1 MKNILIV
8 LACLVAG
15 YVIVSMLTNT
25 KADGRRPP
33 PRRDE
38 EPPSPETGAPRAL
51 PPPASP
57 PPRALPSPRAL
68 SPSPTSD
75 WTLILDIPRSAN
87 ARDIEAAFRRQQG
100 KAAAAGDQAMLEKLR
115 LARDAALAEKKNG

>member
-33 PRRDE
+33 PGRDE
-38 EPPSPETGAPRAL
+38 EPPPPEAGTPRAL
-51 PPPASP
+51 PPPALP
-57 PPRALPSPRAL
+57 PPRALPSSRAL
-68 SPSPTSD
+68 PSAHSSD
-75 WTLILDIPRSAN
+75 WTLLLDIPRSAN

-100 KAAAAGDQAMLEKLR
+100 KAVAAGDQAMLEKLR
-115 LARDAALAEKKNG
+115 LARDAALAEKKNS